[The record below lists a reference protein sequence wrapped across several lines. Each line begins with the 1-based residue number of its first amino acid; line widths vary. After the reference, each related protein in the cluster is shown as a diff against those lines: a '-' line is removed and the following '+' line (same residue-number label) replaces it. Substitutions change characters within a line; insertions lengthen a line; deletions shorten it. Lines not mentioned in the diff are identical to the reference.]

1 MKFLGKLFISLLVTI
16 VLLAGIAISGY
27 YYVKSSY
34 GIDIIKTVNELV
46 TLNEPVD
53 EATLC
58 PNAFSDSDMVDVQT
72 IVNESVEDFIT
83 YTVEHGYSVNFND
96 LPDEMKYIIRLTDKQ
111 VGALAQTV
119 VKQEIGGKIDFG
131 GKKVDVALKQMQF
144 SAITE
149 TSALLNTVLSVDMT
163 PFKED
168 MPEEFPYTYLKQYVP
183 DALYVSSTVK
193 VEKGSTPFSYSIVHD
208 SLAINNLSKEDTEDF
223 FRTLDIVLSVGAAE
237 TWNVQVGT
245 AITNALIGNESNN
258 GLAYALRGIGAT
270 DYAFSQEGEIAYF
283 SVLR

>member
-1 MKFLGKLFISLLVTI
+1 MKFLGKLLISLLVTI

-58 PNAFSDSDMVDVQT
+58 PNAFSDSDMVDVQS

-83 YTVEHGYSVNFND
+83 YTVEHGYSVNFHD

-119 VKQEIGGKIDFG
+119 VKQEIGGKVDFG
-131 GKKVDVALKQMQF
+131 GKQVDVALKQIKF
-144 SAITE
+144 LSITE
-149 TSALLNTVLSVDMT
+149 ESALLNTILSVDMT
-163 PFKED
+163 PFKAD
-168 MPEEFPYTYLKQYVP
+168 MPTSFPYSYLKQYVP
-183 DALYVSSTVK
+183 DTLYVSSTVK
-193 VEKGSTPFSYSIVHD
+193 VEKGATAFAYTVAHD
-208 SLAINNLSKEDTEDF
+208 SLSINNLSKEDTEDF

-237 TWNVQVGT
+237 TWNAQVGT
-245 AITNALIGNESNN
+245 VITNALIGNDDNN

-270 DYAFSQEGEIAYF
+270 DYAFSQEGETAYF